1 MLVDLCYHTSSIQAQ
16 FFTYRA
22 VGTMCAVI
30 WYLHIVLFYGGILNN
45 MASDRSWHIS
55 LCTVSAYGWHFKAPN
70 NLEFEQRDNIVI
82 YMSPYG
88 PNCIPVE
95 VEMIQS

>member
-45 MASDRSWHIS
+45 MASDRSWHIG
-55 LCTVSAYGWHFKAPN
+55 CHFKAPN
-70 NLEFEQRDNIVI
+70 NLEFEQSHNIVM